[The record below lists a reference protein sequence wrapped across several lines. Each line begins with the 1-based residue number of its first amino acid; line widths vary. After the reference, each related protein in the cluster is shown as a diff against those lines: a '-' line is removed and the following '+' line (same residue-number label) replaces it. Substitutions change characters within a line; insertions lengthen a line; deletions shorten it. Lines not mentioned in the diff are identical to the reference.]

1 MTVLHANKVVS
12 CRRSFHQTHRAGHS
26 TVRLRKGHGG
36 CRRCTATCAAAE
48 VDVSIGVKIGL
59 AEGSGQLDLSEKN
72 LYEIPEA
79 VFELT
84 GLEVGLLGSRRERQ
98 DCP

>member
-1 MTVLHANKVVS
+1 M
-12 CRRSFHQTHRAGHS
+12 
-26 TVRLRKGHGG
+26 
-36 CRRCTATCAAAE
+36 
-48 VDVSIGVKIGL
+48 SIGVKIGL

-98 DCP
+98 DWP